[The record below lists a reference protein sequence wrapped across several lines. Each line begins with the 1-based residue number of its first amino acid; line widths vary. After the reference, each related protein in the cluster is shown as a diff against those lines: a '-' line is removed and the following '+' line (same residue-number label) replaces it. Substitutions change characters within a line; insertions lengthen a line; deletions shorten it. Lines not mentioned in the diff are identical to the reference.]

1 MEMKQI
7 KELRIF
13 LLNFK
18 INIILTI
25 LFTLFVFK
33 II

>member
-25 LFTLFVFK
+25 LFTLFK